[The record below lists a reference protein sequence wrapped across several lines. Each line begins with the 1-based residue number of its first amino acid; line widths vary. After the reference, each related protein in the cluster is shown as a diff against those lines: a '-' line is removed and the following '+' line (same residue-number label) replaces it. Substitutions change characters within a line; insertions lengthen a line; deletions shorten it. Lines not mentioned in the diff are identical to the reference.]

1 MIKVQKLAIVFLRWL
16 MLPLLL
22 VIGTSGFAAAHSG
35 VFGAGGGLF
44 ADHPAEQ
51 IRYQLNPVD
60 PTTFESVS
68 FTLRGPADQVY
79 VGLGNGIESVEWVSC
94 SSGTPAE
101 YHCDLRPLSLS
112 LSEAVEIQIS
122 TSY

>member
-1 MIKVQKLAIVFLRWL
+1 MVKVQKLSNVFLRWL

-35 VFGAGGGLF
+35 VFRADGGLI
-44 ADHPAEQ
+44 ADDPAGQ
-51 IRYQLNPVD
+51 IRYQLNPLD

-79 VGLGNGIESVEWVSC
+79 VGLGNGIESVEWVPC
-94 SSGTPAE
+94 SLGSQAE
-101 YHCDLRPLSLS
+101 YQCDLRPLSLS